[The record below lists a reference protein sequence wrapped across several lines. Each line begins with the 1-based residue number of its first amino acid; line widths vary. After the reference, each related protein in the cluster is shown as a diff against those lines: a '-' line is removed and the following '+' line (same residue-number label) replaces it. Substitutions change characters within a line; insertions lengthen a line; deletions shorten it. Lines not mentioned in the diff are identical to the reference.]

1 MGGQGG
7 SGFKTK
13 FFFVQY
19 CRPFTLGLTKVLFG
33 SLSTLLK
40 RRYFVKIF
48 CAFEFLTDGWKKSI
62 NAMKQKKNRL
72 VF

>member
-1 MGGQGG
+1 MGGQGA

-13 FFFVQY
+13 FFRKILSTFS
-19 CRPFTLGLTKVLFG
+19 LGLTKVLFG

-48 CAFEFLTDGWKKSI
+48 CAFEFLKHNRQTVGKS
-62 NAMKQKKNRL
+62 Q
-72 VF
+72 